1 MYFHL
6 VCIEFSFLF
15 LLLWLRVWPSQ
26 QNPTTVT
33 TTALGICLILVLF
46 IQFLSHCLRH
56 LSLYVAVA
64 VAVAECSCTTANN
77 VCAFLNCTP
86 QYIYVVRCL
95 YHTQSAA
102 LSHSDEHLQ
111 STTPIVCTSV
121 DSRFGS
127 STSYTS
133 YCCFFFPSV
142 SHVIFIQRN
151 RLCK

>member
-1 MYFHL
+1 MVF
-6 VCIEFSFLF
+6 IEFSF

-26 QNPTTVT
+26 QKPTTVT
-33 TTALGICLILVLF
+33 TTALCICLILVLF

-64 VAVAECSCTTANN
+64 VTECSCTTANN

-95 YHTQSAA
+95 YHTKSAA

-111 STTPIVCTSV
+111 STTPIVCVHQLTAGLAHQHHTHRTV
-121 DSRFGS
+121 V
-127 STSYTS
+127 
-133 YCCFFFPSV
+133 FFPSV

-151 RLCK
+151 RLYVCK